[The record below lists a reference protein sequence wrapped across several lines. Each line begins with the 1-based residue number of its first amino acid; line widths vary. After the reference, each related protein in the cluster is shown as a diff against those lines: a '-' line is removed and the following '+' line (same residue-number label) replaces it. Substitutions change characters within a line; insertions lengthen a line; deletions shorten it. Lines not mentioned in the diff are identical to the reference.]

1 MTIENYNYKE
11 KLKKPVVLL
20 DKKLLCTLSIF
31 IMNYNSAVFLFVKP
45 S

>member
-1 MTIENYNYKE
+1 MTIENYNYK
-11 KLKKPVVLL
+11 KKPVVLL

-31 IMNYNSAVFLFVKP
+31 IMNYNSAIFLFVKP